1 MSDMTT
7 RNAGTKAL
15 VTGGAQGIGL
25 AVATQLAAEGCKALA
40 LVGRSEEK
48 GAAAVATLEK
58 LGAEAIFLEVAEDNT
73 AAIAL
78 YRSARF
84 SWAGRRSGYYRRD
97 DEATDALVMRRWLN
111 RIG

>member
-48 GAAAVATLEK
+48 GGAAVATLEK
-58 LGAEAIFLEVAEDNT
+58 LGAEAIFISADVSRTEDCGRAVETALKRFGSSSCSPSNT
-73 AAIAL
+73 PG
-78 YRSARF
+78 AR
-84 SWAGRRSGYYRRD
+84 R
-97 DEATDALVMRRWLN
+97 
-111 RIG
+111 